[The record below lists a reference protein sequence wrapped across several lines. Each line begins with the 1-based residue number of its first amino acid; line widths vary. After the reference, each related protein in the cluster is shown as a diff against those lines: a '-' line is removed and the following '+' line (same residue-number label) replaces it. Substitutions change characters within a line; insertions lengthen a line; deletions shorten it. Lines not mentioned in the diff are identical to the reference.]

1 MNQRFEDYIKDY
13 DSHILE
19 ELGFKECGTIRINA
33 FRFVY
38 SVIHQEDA
46 YEISTIRALDYG
58 K

>member
-38 SVIHQEDA
+38 SVIH
-46 YEISTIRALDYG
+46 
-58 K
+58 

>member
-1 MNQRFEDYIKDY
+1 MFDFIKILLENLMNQRFEDYIKDY

-38 SVIHQEDA
+38 SVIH
-46 YEISTIRALDYG
+46 
-58 K
+58 